1 MQNIAATDTKK
12 WDTVVELSGV
22 TKYFDQNRPVSLF
35 KREKHRIFALQDVT
49 FSLKKGEF
57 AAYAGPNGAGKST
70 TFKLLS
76 GMLCPQTGSV
86 RLFGMDPNKSRIPVM
101 RRVGILFGN
110 RSELWWDHPVRASFE
125 WKKAVWDIDN
135 ATYDRVCDEMRELL
149 GIGDF
154 WNSFARELS
163 LGQRMRANLA
173 LTLLH
178 EPELVL
184 LDEPTLG
191 LDVLAKRQMIEFLK
205 KINRDKQVTLLVT
218 SHDMDD
224 LTEMANRILLIN
236 SGHLAFDG
244 DYEQLIRMTG
254 DNRII
259 KLTVKGEAPTLSGA
273 SYIGMEDGKH
283 LYRYDA
289 SQTSVAQIFG
299 SISQIPSVD
308 DVELRHEAI
317 EQVIAK
323 LYQNWAK
330 ASALANHSQI

>member
-1 MQNIAATDTKK
+1 MQTIVATDTKK
-12 WDTVVELSGV
+12 WDTVVEISGV
-22 TKYFDQNRPVSLF
+22 TKYFDQTRPVSLF
-35 KREKHRIFALQDVT
+35 KHEKHRIHALQDVT
-49 FSLKKGEF
+49 FSLQKGEF

-76 GMLCPQTGSV
+76 GMLCPQQGSV
-86 RLFGMDPNKSRIPVM
+86 ELFGMDPSKHRIPVM
-101 RRVGILFGN
+101 RRTGILFGN

-135 ATYDRVCDEMRELL
+135 ATYNRVCDEMRELL

-163 LGQRMRANLA
+163 LGQRMRADLA

-236 SGHLAFDG
+236 NGHLAFDG
-244 DYEQLIRMTG
+244 NYEQLIRMTG
-254 DNRII
+254 DNRVI
-259 KLTVKGEAPTLSGA
+259 KLTVKGDAPDLSGA
-273 SYIGMEDGKH
+273 AYMGTEDGKR
-283 LYRYDA
+283 LYHYDA
-289 SQTSVAQIFG
+289 SKTSVSQIFG
-299 SISQIPSVD
+299 SISQIPYVE
-308 DVELRHEAI
+308 DVELGHEAI

-323 LYQNWAK
+323 LYENWKKEA
-330 ASALANHSQI
+330 

>member
-1 MQNIAATDTKK
+1 MQNTVVTATKK
-12 WDTVVELSGV
+12 WDTVVDIKGV
-22 TKYFDQNRPVSLF
+22 TKYFDQNRPISMF
-35 KREKHRIFALQDVT
+35 KREKRRIYALKDVS
-49 FSLKKGEF
+49 FSLQKGEF

-70 TFKLLS
+70 TFKLLA
-76 GMLCPQTGSV
+76 GMLCPQEGNV
-86 RLFGMDPNKSRIPVM
+86 RIFGMEPNKSRIPVM
-101 RRVGILFGN
+101 RRTGILFGN
-110 RSELWWDHPVRASFE
+110 RSELWWDHPVRASFA
-125 WKKAVWDIDN
+125 WKKEVWDIKD
-135 ATYDRVCDEMRELL
+135 ADYHRVCEELKDLLSL
-149 GIGDF
+149 GDL
-154 WNSFARELS
+154 WNSYVRELS

-173 LTLLH
+173 LMLLH

-205 KINRDKQVTLLVT
+205 KINQDKQVTILVT

-236 SGHLAFDG
+236 EGQLAFDG

-259 KLTVKGEAPTLSGA
+259 KLSANGDAPALSGA
-273 SYIGMEDGKH
+273 TYVGTEEGKH

-289 SQTSVAQIFG
+289 SQISVSELFG
-299 SISQIPSVD
+299 NLSKLPAVE
-308 DVELRHEAI
+308 DVELGHEAI

-323 LYQNWAK
+323 LYENWK
-330 ASALANHSQI
+330 IGIDKQ

>member
-1 MQNIAATDTKK
+1 MNNTPATATKK
-12 WDTVVELSGV
+12 WDSVVELSHV
-22 TKYFDQNRPVSLF
+22 IKYYDQKQPVSLL
-35 KREKHRIFALQDVT
+35 KRETHRIHALNDVSFT
-49 FSLKKGEF
+49 LSPGEF

-76 GMLCPQTGSV
+76 GMLRPQSGTV
-86 RLFGMDPNKSRIPVM
+86 RIFGMDPCKSRIPVM
-101 RRVGILFGN
+101 RRVGLLFGN

-125 WKKAVWDIDN
+125 WKKAVWDVDDTVY
-135 ATYDRVCDEMRELL
+135 ARVVDDMKQLL
-149 GIGDF
+149 GIEDF

-191 LDVLAKRQMIEFLK
+191 LDVLAKRQMIDFLK
-205 KINRDKQVTLLVT
+205 KINREKQVTLLVT

-236 SGHLAFDG
+236 KGQLAFDG
-244 DYEQLIRMTG
+244 DYHQLIQTAG

-259 KLTVKGEAPTLSGA
+259 RLTLAGDPPALPGA
-273 SYIGMEDGKH
+273 SYQGLEDGKH

-289 SQTSVAQIFG
+289 TAVSTQQLFAAISCLPQI
-299 SISQIPSVD
+299 Q
-308 DVELRHEAI
+308 DVEMGREAI
-317 EQVIAK
+317 EQLIAR
-323 LYQNWAK
+323 LYRGWK
-330 ASALANHSQI
+330 

>member
-1 MQNIAATDTKK
+1 MSNTAVNATKT
-12 WDTVVELSGV
+12 WDTVVELSHV
-22 TKYFDQNRPVSLF
+22 TKYFDQKRPVSLF
-35 KREKHRIFALQDVT
+35 KRENHRVYALNDVSFT
-49 FSLKKGEF
+49 LRKGEF

-76 GMLCPQTGSV
+76 GMLKPQQGEV
-86 RLFGMDPNKSRIPVM
+86 RLFGMEPCASRIPVM
-101 RRVGILFGN
+101 RRTGILFGN

-125 WKKAVWDIDN
+125 WKKAVWDIDD
-135 ATYDRVCDEMRELL
+135 ATYDRISAEMKELL
-149 GIGDF
+149 GIDDF

-178 EPELVL
+178 DPELVL

-205 KINRDKQVTLLVT
+205 KINREKQVTILVT

-224 LTEMANRILLIN
+224 LTEMANRILLL
-236 SGHLAFDG
+236 SGGSLVFDG
-244 DYEQLIRMTG
+244 KYDQLVQMAG

-259 KLTVKGEAPTLSGA
+259 KLIVPGEAPALEGTVYLGR
-273 SYIGMEDGKH
+273 EDGRH

-289 SQTSVAQIFG
+289 SQTTAQQIFG
-299 SISQIPSVD
+299 AISRVPDVQ
-308 DVELRHEAI
+308 DVELGHEAV
-317 EQVIAK
+317 EQVIAR
-323 LYQNWAK
+323 LYQNM
-330 ASALANHSQI
+330 L

>member
-1 MQNIAATDTKK
+1 MKNTAATDTRK

-22 TKYFDQNRPVSLF
+22 TKYFDQSRPVSLF
-35 KREKHRIFALQDVT
+35 RHEKHRIHALNDVSFT
-49 FSLKKGEF
+49 LRKGEF

-76 GMLCPQTGSV
+76 GMLRPQEGSV
-86 RLFGMDPNKSRIPVM
+86 RIFGMDPSQHRIEVM
-101 RRVGILFGN
+101 RRTGVLFGN

-125 WKKAVWDIDN
+125 WKKAVWDIDD
-135 ATYDRVCDEMRELL
+135 AVYSRVCAEMKELL
-149 GIGDF
+149 GLEEI

-191 LDVLAKRQMIEFLK
+191 LDVLAKRQMIDFLK
-205 KINRDKQVTLLVT
+205 RINREKQVTLLVT

-224 LTEMANRILLIN
+224 LTEMARRILLIN
-236 SGHLAFDG
+236 TGRLAFDG
-244 DYEQLIRMTG
+244 DYDQLIRMAG

-259 KLTVKGEAPTLSGA
+259 RLTLRGEAPVLPGTEYA
-273 SYIGMEDGKH
+273 GMENGKH

-289 SQTSVAQIFG
+289 SALAVQTIFSLIAG
-299 SISQIPSVD
+299 LPQVE
-308 DVELRHEAI
+308 DVELGHEAI
-317 EQVIAK
+317 EQVIAR
-323 LYQNWAK
+323 LYRNWKTNEA
-330 ASALANHSQI
+330 

>member
-1 MQNIAATDTKK
+1 MQNTVVTDTKK
-12 WDTVVELSGV
+12 WDTVVDIQGV
-22 TKYFDQNRPVSLF
+22 TKYFDQTRPVSLF
-35 KREKHRIFALQDVT
+35 KREKHRIYALKDVSFT
-49 FSLKKGEF
+49 LQKGEF

-76 GMLCPQTGSV
+76 GMLCPQEGTV
-86 RLFGMDPNKSRIPVM
+86 RIFGMDPSKYRIPVM
-101 RRVGILFGN
+101 RRTGILFGN

-125 WKKAVWDIDN
+125 WKKEVWDITDAN
-135 ATYDRVCDEMRELL
+135 YERVCKELKDLLSLDE
-149 GIGDF
+149 I

-173 LTLLH
+173 LMLLH

-205 KINRDKQVTLLVT
+205 KINREKQVTILVT

-236 SGHLAFDG
+236 EGQLAFDG

-259 KLTVKGEAPTLSGA
+259 RLTAKGNAPVLSGA
-273 SYIGMEDGKH
+273 DYTGTENGKH
-283 LYRYDA
+283 IYRYDA
-289 SQTSVAQIFG
+289 SRLSVPELFG
-299 SISQIPSVD
+299 NISKLPTVE
-308 DVELRHEAI
+308 DVELGHEAI
-317 EQVIAK
+317 EQVIAR
-323 LYQNWAK
+323 LYEDWKN
-330 ASALANHSQI
+330 N

>member
-1 MQNIAATDTKK
+1 MQNTVATDTKK
-12 WDTVVELSGV
+12 WDTVVNIEGV

-35 KREKHRIFALQDVT
+35 KREKHRIYALKDVSFT
-49 FSLKKGEF
+49 LKKGEF

-76 GMLCPQTGSV
+76 GMLCPQEGTV
-86 RLFGMDPNKSRIPVM
+86 RIFGMDPNQSRIPVM
-101 RRVGILFGN
+101 RRTGILFGN

-125 WKKAVWDIDN
+125 WKKEVWDIKD
-135 ATYDRVCDEMRELL
+135 TDYERVREELTELL
-149 GIGDF
+149 SLGDL
-154 WNSFARELS
+154 WNSYARELS

-173 LTLLH
+173 LMLLH

-205 KINRDKQVTLLVT
+205 KINRDKQVTILVT

-236 SGHLAFDG
+236 EGQLAFDG
-244 DYEQLIRMTG
+244 DYEQLIHMTG
-254 DNRII
+254 DNRVI
-259 KLTVKGEAPTLSGA
+259 KLTAKGEAPVLSGA
-273 SYIGMEDGKH
+273 DYVGTEEGKH

-289 SQTSVAQIFG
+289 SKTSVSEIFG
-299 SISQIPSVD
+299 SISMIPTVE
-308 DVELRHEAI
+308 DVELGHEAI
-317 EQVIAK
+317 EQVIARLYEDWRK
-323 LYQNWAK
+323 L
-330 ASALANHSQI
+330 

>member
-1 MQNIAATDTKK
+1 MNCIPATDTRT
-12 WDTVVELSGV
+12 WDTVVELSHV
-22 TKYFDQNRPVSLF
+22 TKYFDQKRPVSLF
-35 KREKHRIFALQDVT
+35 KRENHRIHALDDVSFT
-49 FSLKKGEF
+49 LQKGEF

-76 GMLCPQTGSV
+76 GMLKPQEGNV
-86 RLFGMDPNKSRIPVM
+86 RLFGMDPCQNRIAVM
-101 RRVGILFGN
+101 RRTGILFGN

-125 WKKAVWDIDN
+125 WKKAVWDIED
-135 ATYDRVCDEMRELL
+135 ATYERICAEMKELL

-178 EPELVL
+178 DPELVL

-205 KINRDKQVTLLVT
+205 KINREKQVTILVT

-224 LTEMANRILLIN
+224 LTEMANRILLLT
-236 SGHLAFDG
+236 SGRLAFDG
-244 DYEQLIRMTG
+244 SYDQLVQMAG

-259 KLTVKGEAPTLSGA
+259 KLIVPGAAPGLEGA
-273 SYIGMEDGKH
+273 EYIGKEDGRH

-289 SQTSVAQIFG
+289 SAVTAQQIFG
-299 SISQIPSVD
+299 AISRVPNVQ
-308 DVELRHEAI
+308 DVELGHEAV
-317 EQVIAK
+317 EQVIAR
-323 LYQNWAK
+323 LYQNM
-330 ASALANHSQI
+330 L